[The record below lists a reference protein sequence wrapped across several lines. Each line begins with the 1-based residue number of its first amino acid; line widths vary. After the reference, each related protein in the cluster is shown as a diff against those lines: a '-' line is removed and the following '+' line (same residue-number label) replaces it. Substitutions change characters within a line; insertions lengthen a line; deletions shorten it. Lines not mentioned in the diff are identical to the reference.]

1 MSGEN
6 REQLSR
12 GQDAGGEGRIGDSG
26 GSALGRGESAARGSS
41 ELDLR
46 NRDKSMIS
54 FLHINQFASASQN
67 QKIVKTEKN
76 RQKLIMES
84 RDTVAAAIDVLDKER
99 RIDIRKTLQN
109 QCSVPYR
116 RDVRL

>member
-1 MSGEN
+1 MPVEN

-12 GQDAGGEGRIGDSG
+12 SRDAGEEERGGNSG
-26 GSALGRGESAARGSS
+26 GSALGRRESSRGGGGEPDLCNRG
-41 ELDLR
+41 EPI
-46 NRDKSMIS
+46 IS
-54 FLHINQFASASQN
+54 LPRTGEFAYASQN

-84 RDTVAAAIDVLDKER
+84 RNTVAAAIDVLDKER
-99 RIDIRKTLQN
+99 RIAIRKTLQN
-109 QCSVPYR
+109 QCSMSHR